1 MEYLD
6 GKHFMKSSTCKKL
19 WGASVTGVSRKSPGG
34 QCGRSRMT
42 QTFKLE
48 QHDFYSIEKKNAEK
62 KRIGGGRGHSFKDF
76 TVASRGYCILHTRKS
91 GDWTGR
97 EEILNE
103 SGFQD
108 C

>member
-34 QCGRSRMT
+34 QCGRSGMT

-48 QHDFYSIEKKNAEK
+48 QHDFYSIEKKKNAEK
-62 KRIGGGRGHSFKDF
+62 KRIGGDVLGFKH
-76 TVASRGYCILHTRKS
+76 AGCP
-91 GDWTGR
+91 
-97 EEILNE
+97 
-103 SGFQD
+103 
-108 C
+108 